1 MTNSTAFRVTD
12 NSLTSEGLLDPD
24 GVIKLIDRDDQTFA
38 PTTSLEEVVA
48 NDGVSDQSLQVWTG
62 NLIVKAPV
70 KNDPFITSA
79 NTAPTIALFNDF
91 TSASEATTAW
101 KTIAIA
107 DANSD
112 TVTVV
117 ITAPNG
123 TFNVTGSRGG
133 IVENNGTR
141 TVTIVGA
148 AVGWNITV
156 SYTAE
161 VGPWSVT
168 VTGIVTDTYG
178 EYTSD
183 TAVITV
189 SAP

>member
-1 MTNSTAFRVTD
+1 MTDSTAFRVTD
-12 NSLTSEGLLDPD
+12 NSLTSENLLNPD
-24 GVIKLIDRDDQTFA
+24 GIIKLIDRDDQTFA
-38 PTTSLEEVVA
+38 PIPALEEVVA
-48 NDGVSDQSLQVWTG
+48 NDGVSDQSLKVGAG

-70 KNDPFITSA
+70 KNNPFITAA
-79 NTAPTIALFNDF
+79 NTTPTIALFNDF
-91 TSASEATTAW
+91 TSASEATTAG

-117 ITAPNG
+117 ITAPDG
-123 TFNVTGSRGG
+123 TFNVTGSRGW
-133 IVENNGTR
+133 IVEDNETR

-161 VGPWSVT
+161 VGPGSVT

-178 EYTSD
+178 ESTSD